1 MWHYFRKVV
10 KDIIGDDL
18 EDDLERIVCSLRRV
32 KRSGKRETVAEL
44 EKETPQDGDEYVFF
58 YRPTT
63 ALRPE
68 TGDTV
73 IVYTK
78 AMEKKKNSG
87 PQMNHADD
95 EPRDEAT
102 GPNQNST
109 SKPSEEFETG
119 RSATS
124 ALHLKYG
131 SAQPSES
138 GEFSLLEFAET
149 VRHLF
154 PVVAKLI
161 SATIDSRERLLAK
174 LRQIAVFDF
183 SERILGSFL
192 LNGSSHVVRQ
202 TVTLEKMT
210 LASVEGEFY
219 LPKNICNASVC
230 RCSYHFYRDRPCPQL
245 FHFNH
250 CKVCQRARR
259 YHFYIKNCSGIPL
272 ESVKI
277 EAIVMGTK
285 VDSLWKMHK
294 ELQEIFARFA
304 NFLAEESSDLKE
316 EKWSNLEEIE
326 ADVKKVFSYRSMQN
340 EFSKCFQS
348 LQEINY

>member
-102 GPNQNST
+102 GPNQV
-109 SKPSEEFETG
+109 G
-119 RSATS
+119 RFV
-124 ALHLKYG
+124 Y
-131 SAQPSES
+131 
-138 GEFSLLEFAET
+138 F
-149 VRHLF
+149 
-154 PVVAKLI
+154 
-161 SATIDSRERLLAK
+161 
-174 LRQIAVFDF
+174 
-183 SERILGSFL
+183 
-192 LNGSSHVVRQ
+192 
-202 TVTLEKMT
+202 
-210 LASVEGEFY
+210 
-219 LPKNICNASVC
+219 
-230 RCSYHFYRDRPCPQL
+230 
-245 FHFNH
+245 
-250 CKVCQRARR
+250 
-259 YHFYIKNCSGIPL
+259 
-272 ESVKI
+272 
-277 EAIVMGTK
+277 
-285 VDSLWKMHK
+285 
-294 ELQEIFARFA
+294 
-304 NFLAEESSDLKE
+304 
-316 EKWSNLEEIE
+316 
-326 ADVKKVFSYRSMQN
+326 
-340 EFSKCFQS
+340 
-348 LQEINY
+348 